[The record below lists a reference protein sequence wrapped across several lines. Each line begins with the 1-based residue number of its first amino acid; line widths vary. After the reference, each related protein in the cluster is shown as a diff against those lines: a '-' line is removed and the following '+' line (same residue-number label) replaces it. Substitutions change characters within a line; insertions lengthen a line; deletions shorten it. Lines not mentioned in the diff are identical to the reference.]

1 VSLMVVKSV
10 CEAHKLNL
18 ILELDVGNTAIK
30 WRRLNAGGVL
40 DSGRIVGGI
49 EGLRDLLPKAVV
61 MVRIGSV
68 ANSDREAQLRALLIE
83 SGVKYEFVV
92 SQVECA
98 GVVNAYQDIHK
109 MGVDRWLAMVA
120 AFQVNRRACV
130 VIDAGTALTIDLVNN
145 KGLHRGGY
153 ILPGASLVLK
163 VLREGTG
170 QVRFSSDDAKITAPG
185 INTDSCVHNGKWLGL
200 VGAIRGALN
209 EAELLIGHQYDV
221 FITGGDGL
229 TLRSLAGDVAT
240 SWCYHEDLVLDGL
253 APVLAK
259 V

>member
-1 VSLMVVKSV
+1 LT
-10 CEAHKLNL
+10 E

-30 WRRLNAGGVL
+30 WRRLKASGVL
-40 DSGRIVGGI
+40 DSGRLSYGI
-49 EGLRDLLPKAVV
+49 DGLRDLLLGAVT

-68 ANSDREAQLRALLIE
+68 ANGERETQLRALLVE
-83 SGVKYEFVV
+83 SGVRYQFVA
-92 SQVECA
+92 SQAECA
-98 GVVNAYQDIHK
+98 GVVNSYQDFHK

-130 VIDAGTALTIDLVNN
+130 VIDAGTALTIDVLNDN
-145 KGLHRGGY
+145 GLHQGGY
-153 ILPGASLVLK
+153 ILPGASLALK
-163 VLREGTG
+163 VLAEGTG
-170 QVRFSSDDAKITAPG
+170 RVRFSSEDANSTAPG
-185 INTDSCVHNGKWLGL
+185 VSTDSCVHNGKWLGL
-200 VGAIRGALN
+200 VGAVSAALN

-221 FITGGDGL
+221 FITGGDGS
-229 TLRSLAGDVAT
+229 TLRRLAGEVAT

>member
-1 VSLMVVKSV
+1 
-10 CEAHKLNL
+10 
-18 ILELDVGNTAIK
+18 
-30 WRRLNAGGVL
+30 
-40 DSGRIVGGI
+40 
-49 EGLRDLLPKAVV
+49 
-61 MVRIGSV
+61 
-68 ANSDREAQLRALLIE
+68 
-83 SGVKYEFVV
+83 
-92 SQVECA
+92 
-98 GVVNAYQDIHK
+98 
-109 MGVDRWLAMVA
+109 
-120 AFQVNRRACV
+120 
-130 VIDAGTALTIDLVNN
+130 
-145 KGLHRGGY
+145 
-153 ILPGASLVLK
+153 VLK